1 MNYKITSL
9 LAASCAIGLGTAQ
22 AQVSSITYDQ
32 NSVSGNSYYGGASV
46 SNDEAD
52 NYFFRNRYTAADAR
66 WHPGYDPDEV
76 RVGPFVMNPVLE
88 VGLSTTDNLFLTETN
103 ETSDTYLSVLGQVS
117 ARTTA
122 SRHMFGF
129 DAIANNETFF
139 DTGSEDATQYGV
151 RGFGQ
156 LDIGSSFALA
166 GSFAYQDAR
175 EGRSEIGGN
184 VDAAER
190 IAFEKTG
197 AEVNGAYEFNRIRLR
212 VRGST
217 TSYDYQDLELNSG
230 TTVNLD
236 GRDFDETRL
245 AASAEYAVGRD
256 WAVLGEIEQVNREF
270 DIIPIGG
277 INRDID
283 GIVYRVGTN
292 FELQNNLR
300 GEITAGYLEFEPD
313 DPAQPTQ
320 DGLALNANV
329 QWFPTE
335 LTTLSARAGRDVADA
350 GGVNASSVLVTQYGL
365 GISHELMRNIV
376 LFGDVAFEQRE
387 FDAIGLSREDDQ
399 TDLNAGAT
407 WKVNRNIHVVGGL
420 GFTTRDSDFEPFDE
434 TRATVTLRLFP

>member
-1 MNYKITSL
+1 
-9 LAASCAIGLGTAQ
+9 
-22 AQVSSITYDQ
+22 
-32 NSVSGNSYYGGASV
+32 
-46 SNDEAD
+46 
-52 NYFFRNRYTAADAR
+52 
-66 WHPGYDPDEV
+66 
-76 RVGPFVMNPVLE
+76 
-88 VGLSTTDNLFLTETN
+88 
-103 ETSDTYLSVLGQVS
+103 
-117 ARTTA
+117 
-122 SRHMFGF
+122 
-129 DAIANNETFF
+129 
-139 DTGSEDATQYGV
+139 GV